1 VVAVMMLCNSPAP
14 VSYFKCLRIFICKL
28 NNIVLSQTLIFLKAA
43 LPIYYGSTSMPNG
56 TYGFALVLLG
66 HICTCD
72 LEVPFD
78 FVDTNAMCGAFGFLI
93 SS

>member
-1 VVAVMMLCNSPAP
+1 
-14 VSYFKCLRIFICKL
+14 
-28 NNIVLSQTLIFLKAA
+28 
-43 LPIYYGSTSMPNG
+43 MPNG

-93 SS
+93 SSYNY